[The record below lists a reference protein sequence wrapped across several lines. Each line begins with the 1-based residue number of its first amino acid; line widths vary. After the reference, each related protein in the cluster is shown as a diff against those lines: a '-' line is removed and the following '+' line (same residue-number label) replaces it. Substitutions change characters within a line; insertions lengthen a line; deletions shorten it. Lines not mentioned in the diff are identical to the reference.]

1 MPRLTLADLYGVPE
15 LVLGRR
21 AARLTI
27 NGRVCEIIRESHFPG
42 WREVEHYRLQ
52 PVAANSSSSSSNPD
66 GANAMTASSGAI
78 NASQLVLSTVPPRPA
93 PPRPQSD
100 YPLLAGYYEVVVWS
114 GDGVVAGGGTWSRVL
129 HPEFGTANRHL
140 GPGLAPSNL
149 LGEIANAGGNIQFDF
164 INSGGAGGPTCTSN
178 SFEQTPEQKNH
189 EVAAAGL
196 KLGLSDAHLVFAAFE
211 LVTFLRA
218 IPACLVEA
226 GPQLERALWRYESI
240 WLPLLA
246 VEQSSSGGTRDP
258 EEGGSAAALVPPPDV
273 AWVWAVHMLSPDG
286 YKRDVVDRMLVGGGP
301 SAFARPLSTLMRSVM
316 GISFSSESGSGGIGR
331 SAGVATAGAREQFE
345 AFTRADAPHSA
356 GVHFLRDGFAYSAE
370 DYRYSQEA
378 WRNFCAAKRIMSAGD
393 VTETSGEAYFAPCWT
408 PPVRLAS
415 SSSGPGSWSL
425 WEPQE
430 STDLHKGAPRAFQ
443 TAFSYDLPAAVYRQ
457 RVFNYQINLPHFRDF
472 DFLTRAV
479 DRYKKFLY
487 LKQLVTTPSLT
498 PSGEKHAPT
507 GEVFLVPCYDNDLV
521 WHAHQLHAS
530 YAEDTKKIM
539 GGRKM
544 LPHDDSVN
552 DRAEN
557 SKLNQS
563 QKKTTKLWEDAFG
576 AARNPFA
583 ADGAMFRGL
592 PPARYDGRGLLDSGG
607 GFNVTSRPA
616 VFRPEQDDAAM
627 QRELG
632 LPSLKEDVEFLT
644 GESENSNAATGG
656 GSGQGRKSFNSRP
669 WWHWVVESAAVR
681 SQDPAVSEVASKLW
695 LVDGDKQGQPNL
707 RLSSSGK
714 VLLGKGTTTQ
724 PERPM
729 FTARVRVTRKNATA
743 ATSANTSLPYTSIE
757 LSVKI
762 FDWAGREIA
771 TAHSVDGRTI
781 PLGRKEFA
789 PERCLGAPQRVR
801 RCSWCCGLPCELPP
815 GGGFAPENFY
825 DDPSKILLP
834 PLERFSVRKSAFR
847 LATLT
852 HKPNVASDHQHL
864 RKITVNAGRTLESGM
879 LITAGGCDYAASFAH
894 WGDYYPGC
902 RGIKGIPGVSGTKD
916 TAAVPGV
923 KGVPGV
929 VTQFGELRT
938 RVVKLD
944 RADTPMIPTFLTFDH
959 RSVWVKDT
967 NSGKKIER
975 RVPVKMH
982 LLSSDKAHRDDVHV
996 DLARGVVSVRNKFFE
1011 EGQSSQSFQP
1021 EPRATTNK
1029 GAARGE
1035 GPSEQDHE
1043 KRQHPFAPAIA
1054 NAGGLALAFSV
1065 ALQRELMG
1073 TPIVN
1078 FMRQANPGLEYPED
1092 KKTKVGLLGLGT
1104 FLGGVG
1110 LSVYDE
1116 SSCAAGSCFFY
1127 SGSASAGS
1135 GAPSEGP
1142 TTCGGD
1148 DSAAEVRA
1156 VVAAEDAVAA
1166 EAVEAAEAAEAGAAE
1181 AVEDEQLG
1189 FSGWTD
1195 FDAGLGARAALS
1207 RSVS

>member
-1 MPRLTLADLYGVPE
+1 
-15 LVLGRR
+15 
-21 AARLTI
+21 
-27 NGRVCEIIRESHFPG
+27 
-42 WREVEHYRLQ
+42 
-52 PVAANSSSSSSNPD
+52 
-66 GANAMTASSGAI
+66 
-78 NASQLVLSTVPPRPA
+78 
-93 PPRPQSD
+93 
-100 YPLLAGYYEVVVWS
+100 
-114 GDGVVAGGGTWSRVL
+114 
-129 HPEFGTANRHL
+129 
-140 GPGLAPSNL
+140 
-149 LGEIANAGGNIQFDF
+149 
-164 INSGGAGGPTCTSN
+164 
-178 SFEQTPEQKNH
+178 
-189 EVAAAGL
+189 
-196 KLGLSDAHLVFAAFE
+196 
-211 LVTFLRA
+211 
-218 IPACLVEA
+218 
-226 GPQLERALWRYESI
+226 
-240 WLPLLA
+240 
-246 VEQSSSGGTRDP
+246 
-258 EEGGSAAALVPPPDV
+258 
-273 AWVWAVHMLSPDG
+273 
-286 YKRDVVDRMLVGGGP
+286 
-301 SAFARPLSTLMRSVM
+301 
-316 GISFSSESGSGGIGR
+316 
-331 SAGVATAGAREQFE
+331 
-345 AFTRADAPHSA
+345 
-356 GVHFLRDGFAYSAE
+356 
-370 DYRYSQEA
+370 
-378 WRNFCAAKRIMSAGD
+378 
-393 VTETSGEAYFAPCWT
+393 
-408 PPVRLAS
+408 
-415 SSSGPGSWSL
+415 
-425 WEPQE
+425 
-430 STDLHKGAPRAFQ
+430 
-443 TAFSYDLPAAVYRQ
+443 
-457 RVFNYQINLPHFRDF
+457 
-472 DFLTRAV
+472 
-479 DRYKKFLY
+479 
-487 LKQLVTTPSLT
+487 
-498 PSGEKHAPT
+498 
-507 GEVFLVPCYDNDLV
+507 
-521 WHAHQLHAS
+521 
-530 YAEDTKKIM
+530 M

-576 AARNPFA
+576 
-583 ADGAMFRGL
+583 
-592 PPARYDGRGLLDSGG
+592 
-607 GFNVTSRPA
+607 VRPA

-781 PLGRKEFA
+781 PLG
-789 PERCLGAPQRVR
+789 RVR

-1110 LSVYDE
+1110 LS
-1116 SSCAAGSCFFY
+1116 
-1127 SGSASAGS
+1127 
-1135 GAPSEGP
+1135 
-1142 TTCGGD
+1142 
-1148 DSAAEVRA
+1148 
-1156 VVAAEDAVAA
+1156 
-1166 EAVEAAEAAEAGAAE
+1166 
-1181 AVEDEQLG
+1181 
-1189 FSGWTD
+1189 
-1195 FDAGLGARAALS
+1195 
-1207 RSVS
+1207 